1 MQDMPLVSIIV
12 PVYNVE
18 RYLPQCLDS
27 LINQTYPSLEIICV
41 NDESPDY
48 SETILRRYAKIDS
61 RISVVNQKNMG
72 LSGARNTGMKYAHG
86 KYIMFVD
93 SDDWIEIDTCEN
105 AVKEAIE
112 QNADLVMWSYT
123 REFDNRSADKLMF
136 WEHKHIFDEESVKN
150 QINRRLCGLY
160 EEELAHP
167 DYANA
172 IETAWGKLYRFS
184 ILRDNEVKFVSERE
198 IGTEDALF
206 NIYATKYVKKA
217 VYLRKCYNH
226 YRRNNVGSLTSKYKE
241 KLFSQWQYLFYLIEQ
256 YIKNNKLNE
265 SFYVALNNRVVLSIL
280 GLGLNILSSDFSAPK
295 KRHLI
300 KEIISSPRYQSAC
313 KTLTFKFF
321 PIHWKLFYFCAKHR
335 LSFSLYC
342 LLSIIKIIIS

>member
-1 MQDMPLVSIIV
+1 MPKK
-12 PVYNVE
+12 
-18 RYLPQCLDS
+18 S
-27 LINQTYPSLEIICV
+27 LTL
-41 NDESPDY
+41 
-48 SETILRRYAKIDS
+48 
-61 RISVVNQKNMG
+61 
-72 LSGARNTGMKYAHG
+72 
-86 KYIMFVD
+86 
-93 SDDWIEIDTCEN
+93 
-105 AVKEAIE
+105 
-112 QNADLVMWSYT
+112 
-123 REFDNRSADKLMF
+123 
-136 WEHKHIFDEESVKN
+136 
-150 QINRRLCGLY
+150 
-160 EEELAHP
+160 
-167 DYANA
+167 
-172 IETAWGKLYRFS
+172 
-184 ILRDNEVKFVSERE
+184 
-198 IGTEDALF
+198 
-206 NIYATKYVKKA
+206 KKA